1 MYICTNKTSRE
12 NKNDSC
18 ILILFSQFAGS
29 FSSENA
35 ANDGKWLASVQ
46 YWLKAELVGA
56 ESISVLFHQ
65 SVLL

>member
-1 MYICTNKTSRE
+1 MIFVLQ
-12 NKNDSC
+12 
-18 ILILFSQFAGS
+18 IAGS

-35 ANDGKWLASVQ
+35 ANNGKWLASVQ

-56 ESISVLFHQ
+56 ESISVHVLFHW